1 MEDALKKLEGTYKD
15 LLDIYF
21 AFLFIRSDWLW

>member
-15 LLDIYF
+15 LDIYF